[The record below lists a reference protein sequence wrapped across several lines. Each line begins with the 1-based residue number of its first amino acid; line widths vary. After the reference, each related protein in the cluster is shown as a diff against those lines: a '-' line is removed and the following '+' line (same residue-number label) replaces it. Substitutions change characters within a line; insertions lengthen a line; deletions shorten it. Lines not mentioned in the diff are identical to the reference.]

1 MKALLSAV
9 ILLSSLF
16 AGAQQAQ
23 KCAAQAEGM
32 AQIKYLLNNP
42 GIQGHE
48 FVAKATGYEV
58 ETSDNSAAVEVT
70 IQGQNDDGD
79 SWTEKYEI
87 RLDLANCSFA
97 QSTRK

>member
-32 AQIKYLLNNP
+32 AQIKYLLN
-42 GIQGHE
+42 
-48 FVAKATGYEV
+48 
-58 ETSDNSAAVEVT
+58 
-70 IQGQNDDGD
+70 
-79 SWTEKYEI
+79 KYI
-87 RLDLANCSFA
+87 SNV
-97 QSTRK
+97 